1 MRAVNNFQYELDVS
15 ILTRVEDNV
24 MPSPLDLPEFYQPQ
38 AESARMIIRE
48 LMDRPDISDKRE
60 LNFLE
65 RSTVQKLLSEVNHKH
80 NSHCDAAW
88 YGN

>member
-24 MPSPLDLPEFYQPQ
+24 MPSPLDLPEFCRPQ
-38 AESARMIIRE
+38 AERARTIIRE
-48 LMDRPDISDKRE
+48 FMDRPDISDKME

-65 RSTVQKLLSEVNHKH
+65 RSTVQKLLSEVNREH
-80 NSHCDAAW
+80 NSHCDAEW
-88 YGN
+88 HGN